1 MEEKADMPMFSFPG
15 SVGVTSG
22 ITVGVT
28 GGFTIKTRK
37 KNKSR
42 NFYKHTLLKQ
52 LTI

>member
-1 MEEKADMPMFSFPG
+1 MEEKADMPMFLFPG

-28 GGFTIKTRK
+28 GEFTIKTKER
-37 KNKSR
+37 KSR